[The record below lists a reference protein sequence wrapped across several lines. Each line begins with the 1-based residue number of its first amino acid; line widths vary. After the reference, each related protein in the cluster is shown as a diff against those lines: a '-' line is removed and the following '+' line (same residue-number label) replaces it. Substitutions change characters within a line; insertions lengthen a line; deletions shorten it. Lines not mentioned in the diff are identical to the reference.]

1 MSLPWFKQEDFEQD
15 DMSLPWIEKDDTK
28 DNIICIQRWLHLA
41 SVMPVASPAARGG
54 HRQRASYADTADT
67 TVRPLNDKLAYDW
80 ARGGVKSSQLQS
92 YALRAQSQGATGCE
106 DLAAAGSRGCHRG
119 NLFRSLSR
127 LITAPAAPTVEWF
140 VIPTKTGPQP

>member
-1 MSLPWFKQEDFEQD
+1 ML
-15 DMSLPWIEKDDTK
+15 
-28 DNIICIQRWLHLA
+28 
-41 SVMPVASPAARGG
+41 
-54 HRQRASYADTADT
+54 
-67 TVRPLNDKLAYDW
+67 PLNDKLAYDW

-106 DLAAAGSRGCHRG
+106 DLAAAGSRGCHRA

-140 VIPTKTGPQP
+140 VMPTKTGPQPHSFFLPHKMFASLYANDNKKWISGLRGGVSASARYWEAVSHTEFMQQHPHKLTQLWGLLMGLRW